1 MAQHASRALNM
12 SSTELGSAC
21 LSKYGDDMSVAIG
34 LTSCPAKCEAQ
45 ASQLAVLLEKV
56 CLCHAFWEQ
65 AIDNLF
71 SLNPLT
77 VHFGAQLHATSPRHQ
92 QAPAEIQA

>member
-34 LTSCPAKCEAQ
+34 LTSCPAQCEAQ

-71 SLNPLT
+71 SVT
-77 VHFGAQLHATSPRHQ
+77 
-92 QAPAEIQA
+92 